1 MKGINKATII
11 IAKILEVGYWIATV
25 CMIILLVY
33 STAFKSQLS
42 NVVSDM
48 KDSGLEI
55 SASGFEIMIADEDGN
70 INAKAIT
77 VFAID
82 GIMASALM
90 AMIFRNVYLIVK
102 TANGKT
108 NFSKGNSPF
117 QKDIIRMIREIGI
130 FCIAISVIGIIVQ
143 TVAGVVLGSDIEV
156 SVRLDRIVIGLM
168 MICLSNYFAY
178 GSELQKDVDG
188 LL

>member
-11 IAKILEVGYWIATV
+11 ITKILEVGYWIATV
-25 CMIILLVY
+25 GMVILLVY
-33 STAFKSQLS
+33 SITFKGQLS
-42 NVVSDM
+42 NFVSDI
-48 KDSGLEI
+48 KD
-55 SASGFEIMIADEDGN
+55 SGFEISTSGFKIMITDENGN
-70 INAKAIT
+70 INTKAVA

-82 GIMASALM
+82 GIIASTLM

-102 TANGKT
+102 TADGQT

-130 FCIAISVIGIIVQ
+130 FCIAISVVSIIMS
-143 TVAGVVLGSDIEV
+143 TVATAVLGNDIET
-156 SVRLDRIVIGLM
+156 SVKLDRVVIGLM